1 MLQSAAVDCALAGDG
16 KVREILTPNE
26 AVVKISVAGILIR
39 LAGKR
44 FRRVVSV
51 EILRRAKNRRARVNQ
66 QMEVALEVNRAAQ
79 ISSRWQKNRSA
90 TGLIDGHAVEVG
102 PVPHRAE
109 IADVKIIFAGWF
121 GGVEDSEQRGE

>member
-1 MLQSAAVDCALAGDG
+1 MLQSAAGDDALAGDG
-16 KVREILTPNE
+16 KIREILTPNE
-26 AVVKISVAGILIR
+26 AVVEISVAGILIR

-51 EILRRAKNRRARVNQ
+51 EILRRAKNCRAGVNQ

-90 TGLIDGHAVEVG
+90 TGLRGGGNRLID
-102 PVPHRAE
+102 R
-109 IADVKIIFAGWF
+109 
-121 GGVEDSEQRGE
+121 SEEHTS